1 MNVIRGKFPPSRFV
15 IHLKDKSSSASAS
28 SAAYAVA
35 SSVTVPTVG
44 AGRAAIG
51 RSGVAGRHLFADHFQ
66 SARFSGSHFT
76 LEIG

>member
-15 IHLKDKSSSASAS
+15 IHLKDKSSSAS